1 MSDYQTIHG
10 EVRTDFGKGAA
21 RQARRAEKIPA
32 VIYGHGGDPV
42 HVLLPAR
49 ETTLAV
55 RTANAVLNIE
65 ANGKEGLVLVKDIQ
79 RHPLRQSVDHLD
91 LLTVK
96 KGEKVSV
103 EVNVHVEGEPFAS
116 QVATLDVPAVAVLA
130 DALDLP
136 EFVTANVAGLA
147 DTQITAADL
156 KLPAGV
162 ELEIE
167 PETVIVSVA
176 EPVEQELPE
185 ETAEAAEAAEAP
197 AEAASA
203 E

>member
-55 RTANAVLNIE
+55 RTSNAILNIE

-91 LLTVK
+91 LLTIK

-103 EVNVHVEGEPFAS
+103 EVNVHVTGEPFAS
-116 QVATLDVPAVAVLA
+116 QVASLDVPTIAVLA
-130 DALDLP
+130 DALNLP
-136 EFVTANVAGLA
+136 DFLVANVEGLA
-147 DTQITAADL
+147 DAHITAGDL
-156 KLPAGV
+156 ELPKGA
-162 ELEIE
+162 ELEIDA
-167 PETVIVSVA
+167 ETVVVTVS
-176 EPVEQELPE
+176 EPVEVELPE
-185 ETAEAAEAAEAP
+185 APAADEAGEAAEAP
-197 AEAASA
+197 AE
-203 E
+203 

>member
-21 RQARRAEKIPA
+21 RQARRAEKVPA
-32 VIYGHGGDPV
+32 VIYGHGGEPV
-42 HVLLPAR
+42 HVLLPLQ

-79 RHPLRQSVDHLD
+79 RHPLRQTVDHLD

-103 EVNVHVEGEPFAS
+103 EVNVHVSGEPFAS
-116 QVATLDVPAVAVLA
+116 QVATLDVPTVMVLA
-130 DALDLP
+130 DALNLP
-136 EFVTANVAGLA
+136 EFVTAKIDGLA
-147 DTQITAADL
+147 DVQITAADL
-156 KLPAGV
+156 ELPSGV
-162 ELEIE
+162 ELEE
-167 PETVIVSVA
+167 DPETVVVSIE
-176 EPVEQELPE
+176 EPIERDTE
-185 ETAEAAEAAEAP
+185 EDTAEEAVSSADSAAEAAE
-197 AEAASA
+197 
-203 E
+203 